1 MTVFVDARIPIVF
14 GVVPGATDVVLLP
27 DGCEPHPA
35 GCACCVARGSDA
47 AALDRLFLD
56 RVRGTIPWFT
66 RVVVEEDSPALR
78 RAVLTDP
85 VLSARF
91 RITPAVS

>member
-14 GVVPGATDVVLLP
+14 GQEPDVTDVVLLP
-27 DGCEPHPA
+27 DGCDPHPA
-35 GCACCVARGSDA
+35 GCACCVARGADA

-66 RVVVEEDSPALR
+66 RVVVPEETPALR
-78 RAVLTDP
+78 RAVQNDP

-91 RITPAVS
+91 RLG